1 MIAELTEMINAA
13 YAAGEEGLWRPGTPR
28 VFEQDVR
35 AMLEAGELLTLERD
49 GELAGS
55 VRVRQLDAQTAEL
68 GILSAARDG
77 SGAGREL
84 VARAEDWARGRG
96 LTGMRLQLLVPREG
110 THPFK
115 QRLHDWY
122 RRLGYRVIGRRDFAE
137 VLPEPATY
145 LLAPCDLVD
154 YEKAL

>member
-1 MIAELTEMINAA
+1 VIHELTHMINAA
-13 YAAGEEGLWRPGTPR
+13 YAAGEEGLWKPGTPR

-35 AMLEAGELLTLERD
+35 AMVEAGEILTVERD

-55 VRVRQLDAQTAEL
+55 VRVRRLDDDTGEL

-77 SGAGREL
+77 SGVGREL
-84 VARAEDWARGRG
+84 VAHAEDWARGQG
-96 LTGMRLQLLVPREG
+96 LTRMRLQLLVPRDG

-115 QRLHDWY
+115 TRLHDWY
-122 RRLGYRVIGRRDFAE
+122 TRLGYEVVGRHDFAD

-145 LLAPCDLVD
+145 LLTPCDLVD